1 MRRQYVFTRL
11 NNAER
16 FEMVVKKKKGLCP
29 EVVEA
34 SPLVDLKIQAPQD
47 LYIAYQRCSWI
58 IVHETG
64 RTPLDVMQEMVR
76 DFLVKHGC

>member
-1 MRRQYVFTRL
+1 
-11 NNAER
+11 
-16 FEMVVKKKKGLCP
+16 MVEEKNKELCP

-34 SPLVDLKIQAPQD
+34 SPLVDLRIQVPQD
-47 LYIAYQRCSWI
+47 LYVAYQRCSWI

-64 RTPLDVMQEMVR
+64 RTPLVVMEEMVR

>member
-1 MRRQYVFTRL
+1 MHENSL
-11 NNAER
+11 PADAEI
-16 FEMVVKKKKGLCP
+16 V
-29 EVVEA
+29 
-34 SPLVDLKIQAPQD
+34 PLVELKIQVPQD

-64 RTPLDVMQEMVR
+64 QEPLEIMREMVR

>member
-1 MRRQYVFTRL
+1 
-11 NNAER
+11 
-16 FEMVVKKKKGLCP
+16 MVEEKHKDLCP

-34 SPLVDLKIQAPQD
+34 CSLVDLKIQVPQD

-58 IVHETG
+58 IVNETG
-64 RTPLDVMQEMVR
+64 AKPLEVMQEMVR